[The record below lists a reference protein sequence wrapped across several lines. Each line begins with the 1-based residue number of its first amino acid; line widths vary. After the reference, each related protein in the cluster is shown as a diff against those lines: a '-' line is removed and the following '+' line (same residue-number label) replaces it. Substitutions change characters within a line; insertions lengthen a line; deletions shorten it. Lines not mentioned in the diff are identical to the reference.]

1 MNLQEQISRIQEMMG
16 IEKKPSEEEFLQ
28 SIKDVK
34 PIIPLISHKIIHKKN
49 LEHNEE
55 NIAVLNKMILQKVK
69 EGNDEILDEM
79 WELAC
84 SAIMKNAINIIT
96 FYTK

>member
-16 IEKKPSEEEFLQ
+16 IEKKPSEKEFLQ
-28 SIKDVK
+28 AIKDVM
-34 PIIPLISHKIIHKKN
+34 PIIPLISHKIIHEKD

-55 NIAVLNKMILQKVK
+55 NMVKLNKMILQKVK
-69 EGNDEILDEM
+69 EGNDGILDEM
-79 WELAC
+79 WELAG